1 MIIPLAGKDSCLDT
15 MMASLSVK
23 VLSSKIIPKYL
34 TITMKFRDEIDISD
48 NELYNRNSVMQN
60 LFNNS
65 AEYNNM

>member
-1 MIIPLAGKDSCLDT
+1 MIIHLTGKDSCLDT

-23 VLSSKIIPKYL
+23 VLSSKIILKYL
-34 TITMKFRDEIDISD
+34 TITMKFRDEIDISY

>member
-1 MIIPLAGKDSCLDT
+1 

-23 VLSSKIIPKYL
+23 VLSSKIILKYL

-65 AEYNNM
+65 AEYNNT